1 MAEFT
6 LNGRLKVKTLKASFK
21 ENFGATLRV
30 YKNVSCK
37 GGFADEEATLAS
49 IRAEGFKGGDL
60 VVKGNMQV
68 GNFEKKIAEL
78 YGIGVQVANADDSE
92 LADNSI
98 TLAKAGKEVETLY
111 DVVLVS
117 PGNSK
122 LGVIRTVGDI
132 LGIGITGA
140 RDLVNNAP
148 VTIREKATL
157 AEAESIQKKMEEEGA
172 TVSIKRGSH
181 EYHQTSTS
189 NELELTGSKTIFTL
203 KKEFNQRYPY
213 LLIYVCFPAAK
224 DEFERNGI
232 QYEIENGKTIE
243 GVRWTKSDATI
254 SIAGNKKIKTVEKE
268 LQDALG
274 LFVKVG
280 YRETVDCAY
289 PTYGSAEERTL
300 SELNELC
307 EKRGCIKYAWK

>member
-6 LNGRLKVKTLKASFK
+6 LDGRLKVKTLKTNFK

-37 GGFADEEATLAS
+37 GGFADDDATLAS
-49 IRAEGFKGGDL
+49 IRAEGCKGGDL

-68 GNFEKKIAEL
+68 GNFEKKVAEL
-78 YGIGVQVANADDSE
+78 YGIGVQVATPDDSE
-92 LADNSI
+92 LVDNSM
-98 TLAKAGKEVETLY
+98 TLAKVKDIETLY

-117 PGNSK
+117 PGESK
-122 LGVIRTVGDI
+122 LGVIRATSDL
-132 LGIGITGA
+132 LGIGLTEA
-140 RDLVNNAP
+140 RSIVDNVP
-148 VTIREKATL
+148 STIRENVTL
-157 AEAESIQKKMEEEGA
+157 VEAESLQHKMEEKGA
-172 TVSIKRGSH
+172 TVSIKHGSKEH
-181 EYHQTSTS
+181 HATSTS
-189 NELELTGSKTIFTL
+189 NELALTGSKTILTL

-232 QYEIENGKTIE
+232 QYEVGNEKTIE
-243 GVRWTKSDATI
+243 DVRWTKSDATI
-254 SIAGNKKIKTVEKE
+254 SITGNKKIKTVEKE
-268 LQDALG
+268 LQEALG

-289 PTYGSAEERTL
+289 PTWGSAEEKTL